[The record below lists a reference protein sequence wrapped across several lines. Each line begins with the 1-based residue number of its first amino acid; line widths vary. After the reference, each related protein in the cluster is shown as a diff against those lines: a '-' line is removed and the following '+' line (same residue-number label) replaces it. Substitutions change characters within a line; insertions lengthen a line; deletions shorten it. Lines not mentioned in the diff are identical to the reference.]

1 MRRRKFIR
9 NSMIASAGTIVIP
22 TIASLT
28 VFGKNAPNE
37 KINIGQIDDGRIAIT
52 HDMPEILKYI
62 ELTFDL
68 GSQDTVWQLKSLGK
82 SKAKYIWQGYS
93 LNLKLQKKGIQQ
105 VLHFKL
111 EPPAG
116 KKLSVK
122 SYTAKVSMST
132 AGLHAVMVP
141 NTRVIAHTLIY
152 YHEHRT
158 WPENPKIYRCLI
170 PEGFEENAAT
180 NHEAPFILL
189 TDSNGN
195 NAFSIGFAL
204 ADQGA
209 KLKGEAV
216 GDSYILTLLR
226 QEDQPFA
233 GDKLEDALIIST
245 ATKPW
250 IKVEE
255 AYARTFDEMN
265 GRSRTKAPAWVFEPV
280 FCTWY
285 CYGDRIDQDGVMK
298 IAEKCKE
305 LGFGTILIDAGWDSK
320 SDSGYADFENGIL
333 GDYVAV
339 PERFPDMPGLVKQIH
354 EMGLRVE
361 LWSGPF
367 WEGKE
372 SKSYKEKTKDCH
384 IWNDNGETHELCPKH
399 PYTRVHFKE
408 KFAWVSKTYGIDGM
422 WLDAADSVPRECK
435 ANHEH
440 LDQTMGEAF
449 VDCMVAI
456 RDGLRSV
463 NPEAITE
470 GRVLHCNLNSKRAF
484 DIVQPS
490 DAPKS
495 FEYIRLAGI
504 HIRPWVYDIVLK
516 NDPMNW
522 AKESDASLVG
532 KFLATMVCNG
542 VPALS
547 VDFLT
552 ASEEHCNL
560 TKAWLSFYQ
569 QHKKTLLDGEF
580 KLFGANYG
588 SPDMM
593 LVGIEEAVVYIKNS
607 KTSEVVLSKA
617 IRKVI
622 LLNCTNSDKLN
633 LKITMAGGR
642 YEVQSY
648 LPDWTLSGYPI
659 QLGTSGILSQ
669 RVPQGG
675 AAIVK
680 QTVLA

>member
-1 MRRRKFIR
+1 MQRRKFLQNAITA
-9 NSMIASAGTIVIP
+9 IGGTILIP
-22 TIASLT
+22 TMVSST
-28 VFGKNAPNE
+28 VFGKNVADE
-37 KINIGQIDDGRIAIT
+37 KINVGLISFGN
-52 HDMPEILKYI
+52 L
-62 ELTFDL
+62 ELSFDL
-68 GSQDTVWQLKSLGK
+68 GVEDVVWQLESQGKLKSRY
-82 SKAKYIWQGYS
+82 SWQGYS
-93 LNLKLQKKGIQQ
+93 LNLRLEKKGIQQ

-116 KKLSVK
+116 KKLSVN
-122 SYTAKVSMST
+122 SYTAQVSMST

-170 PEGFEENAAT
+170 PEGFEEKAAT

-195 NAFSIGFAL
+195 NALSVGFAV

-209 KLKGEAV
+209 RLKGEAI
-216 GDSYILTLLR
+216 GDSYKLTLIR
-226 QEDQPFA
+226 QEDQPFS
-233 GDKLEDALIIST
+233 GDKLEDALIFST
-245 ATKPW
+245 ATEPW
-250 IKVEE
+250 INVEE
-255 AYARTFDEMN
+255 AYARKFDEMN
-265 GRSRTKAPAWVFEPV
+265 GRRRTKAPAWAFEPV

-285 CYGDRIDQDGVMK
+285 CYDDHINQDGVMK
-298 IAEKCKE
+298 IARKCKE
-305 LGFGTILIDAGWDSK
+305 LGFGTILIDAGWDARP
-320 SDSGYADFENGIL
+320 DGGYGDFENGIL

-339 PERFPDMPGLVKQIH
+339 PDRFPDMPGLVRQIH
-354 EMGLRVE
+354 DMGLRVE

-372 SKSYKEKTKDCH
+372 SHSYKEKTKNYH
-384 IWNDNGETHELCPKH
+384 IWNDKGVTHELCPKY
-399 PYTRVHFKE
+399 PDTRVHLKE
-408 KFAWVSKTYGIDGM
+408 KFTWVARTYGIDGM
-422 WLDAADSVPRECK
+422 WLDAADSVPTECK
-435 ANHEH
+435 ANHVH

-449 VDCMVAI
+449 VDCMAAI
-456 RDGLRSV
+456 REGLRSV

-495 FEYIRLAGI
+495 FEFLRLAGI
-504 HIRPWVYDIVLK
+504 HIRPWVYDIVFK

-522 AKESDASLVG
+522 QKDADAATVG
-532 KFLATMVCNG
+532 KFLSTMVCNG

-552 ASEEHCNL
+552 APEDQCNL

-569 QHKKTLLDGEF
+569 KHKKTLLNGEF
-580 KLFGANYG
+580 KLFGADYS

-593 LVGIEEAVVYIKNS
+593 LVGIDEAVVYMKNPN
-607 KTSEVVLSKA
+607 TTEVILPRT

-622 LLNCTNSDKLN
+622 LLNCTNSDN
-633 LKITMAGGR
+633 LKVKIIMADGR
-642 YEVQSY
+642 YTVQSY
-648 LPDWTLSGYPI
+648 LPDWTLDGSSI
-659 QLGTSGILSQ
+659 QLGAPGMLSH
-669 RVPQGG
+669 RIPQGG
-675 AAIVK
+675 AAIVS
-680 QTVLA
+680 